1 LKSKKGVDFFVKA
14 VAALSLRRNVHL
26 LLVGDL
32 SEEVLAL
39 LSQTDI
45 SYSDY
50 PFMDRFEL
58 IKYYRCCDAI
68 AIPSHYDGMPNVLL
82 EAGLLGIPI
91 LASRT
96 GGMIDVLSTAENK
109 LLFEP
114 GNVESCK
121 TALNFLFDANSE
133 QRTAWGNKLKSE
145 IEINFNHVLET
156 KRYEKVFDEI
166 LRAGHS
172 GTLRMQSR

>member
-1 LKSKKGVDFFVKA
+1 
-14 VAALSLRRNVHL
+14 
-26 LLVGDL
+26 
-32 SEEVLAL
+32 
-39 LSQTDI
+39 
-45 SYSDY
+45 
-50 PFMDRFEL
+50 
-58 IKYYRCCDAI
+58 
-68 AIPSHYDGMPNVLL
+68 
-82 EAGLLGIPI
+82 
-91 LASRT
+91 
-96 GGMIDVLSTAENK
+96 MIDVLSTAENK